1 MMRTAPTTRGRDQL
15 ITENTELARRIAK
28 RMARRCPGHVSCDDL
43 VSAGMVGLIEAADRY
58 DASRAEPFG
67 AFAEHR
73 IRGAIIDEL
82 RRSDIM
88 PRRHRQAARR
98 IANAI
103 RVIEN
108 DGEIATEERVA
119 EAIGVTVDRYRDG
132 LVMLSSVGT
141 DEFDETSVHATS
153 SEAAETIEDQITRRH
168 LVGRVR
174 EALVG
179 LRERDV
185 AILGMYYLEELTF
198 AQIGAS
204 LGVTPSRVCQLLR
217 RAVEEVRERLGALGT
232 MAA

>member
-1 MMRTAPTTRGRDQL
+1 M
-15 ITENTELARRIAK
+15 ARRIAK
-28 RMARRCPGHVSCDDL
+28 RMARRCPDHVSCDDL

-58 DASRAEPFG
+58 DTNRAEPFG

-73 IRGAIIDEL
+73 IRGAILDEL

-103 RVIEN
+103 RELEN
-108 DGEIATEERVA
+108 GGQIATEERVA

-132 LVMLSSVGT
+132 LAMLVNVGT
-141 DEFDETSVHATS
+141 DVFDEMAMSAV
-153 SEAAETIEDQITRRH
+153 ETTEPIEDQLARRH

-174 EALVG
+174 TALVG

-185 AILGMYYLEELTF
+185 AILGMHYLEEMTF
-198 AQIGAS
+198 VEIGTA

-217 RAVEEVRERLGALGT
+217 RAVEELRQHLGEHT
-232 MAA
+232 DPMAA